1 MAARTPVI
9 YLHVGAMKTGTSY
22 LQQLMVDNKDAL
34 LKQGVLFPGEH
45 PRSTQVVA
53 VRDVLG
59 LRTDEEIRERVNG
72 AWARLRAEMLA
83 YEGRASVVSMEFL
96 SFATRAKAAA
106 VVRSLRGA
114 EVHVILTVR
123 DASRVIPAQWQET
136 TQNRGTTSWPDY
148 VAAILAGR
156 DGKNVGWRAFQRAM
170 DIMRMLDAWGAAV
183 PEERL
188 HVVLVPAPGAP
199 PEELWT
205 RFASVI
211 GVDPASCTPP
221 AAQRNTSLG
230 YASADLMRRVNT
242 GLKDLGMQSYSKTVK
257 SYLCK
262 QVLSGRTGEP
272 KVTTD
277 RVLSEFALD
286 WNRTMTDAIASSGAH
301 VVGEPDDLDV
311 VPSQASGLSLPP
323 EELVLDA
330 ARDAVLGL
338 QNLIETRTTKLD
350 AARLESP
357 GVVEPAPGAPA
368 VDLDSWNATDDPID
382 AAVADVI
389 ALVRHAVDLRAR
401 LRRADGKAEGD
412 TTFPETPGTTD
423 ESAGLVDKV
432 LRRMRTR

>member
-1 MAARTPVI
+1 M
-9 YLHVGAMKTGTSY
+9 
-22 LQQLMVDNKDAL
+22 
-34 LKQGVLFPGEH
+34 F
-45 PRSTQVVA
+45 
-53 VRDVLG
+53 
-59 LRTDEEIRERVNG
+59 
-72 AWARLRAEMLA
+72 A

-96 SFATRAKAAA
+96 SFATPPKAAA

-136 TQNRGTTSWPDY
+136 TQNRGTTAWPDY

-156 DGKNVGWRAFQRAM
+156 DSKNVGWRAFQRAM

-183 PEERL
+183 PKERL

-205 RFASVI
+205 RFASVVGI
-211 GVDPASCTPP
+211 DPGACTPP
-221 AAQRNTSLG
+221 TAQRNTSLG

-262 QVLSGRTGEP
+262 QVLSGREGEP

-277 RVLSEFALD
+277 RSLSEFALD
-286 WNRTMTDAIASSGAH
+286 WNRAMADAIAKSGAH

-311 VPSQASGLSLPP
+311 VPSQVSGLGLPP
-323 EELVLDA
+323 DELVLDA
-330 ARDAVLGL
+330 ARDAVHGL
-338 QNLIETRTTKLD
+338 QKLIETRTTKLD
-350 AARLESP
+350 AARLEAP
-357 GVVEPAPGAPA
+357 DAVEPSPEAPA
-368 VDLDSWNATDDPID
+368 VDIDGWDATDDPLG
-382 AAVADVI
+382 AAVSDVVV
-389 ALVRHAVDLRAR
+389 LVRHAVDLRAR
-401 LRRADGKAEGD
+401 LRRADGKPEGD
-412 TTFPETPGTTD
+412 TIFPETTD
-423 ESAGLVDKV
+423 AGPGLVDKV